1 MTTADIRQFEAGAL
15 AFGQKTYGDD
25 LADAMYLGTFSTIH
39 YFGPVFYDFRIS
51 ENVES
56 FFITC
61 SDGEF
66 RFLPASQFELSSDK
80 DRQDYERRQHV
91 WWDMIGS
98 IQCAYER
105 GKRKI
110 ARCMK
115 EGGLTPNQI
124 AEATGLT
131 AEEINSL

>member
-1 MTTADIRQFEAGAL
+1 
-15 AFGQKTYGDD
+15 
-25 LADAMYLGTFSTIH
+25 
-39 YFGPVFYDFRIS
+39 
-51 ENVES
+51 
-56 FFITC
+56 
-61 SDGEF
+61 
-66 RFLPASQFELSSDK
+66 
-80 DRQDYERRQHV
+80 
-91 WWDMIGS
+91 MIGS